1 MVKEFSFIMTQEYQP
16 YNLLQMHFH
25 WRGSEHRINGKRYA
39 AELHLV
45 HVNQADPTKLAVLG
59 FLFAV
64 TILVCF
70 ELDNF

>member
-1 MVKEFSFIMTQEYQP
+1 MTPEYDT

-45 HVNQADPTKLAVLG
+45 HANQDSSKLAVLG

-64 TILVCF
+64 TQFVFI
-70 ELDNF
+70 NFDFF

>member
-1 MVKEFSFIMTQEYQP
+1 MTPENQQYK
-16 YNLLQMHFH
+16 LLQMHFH

-45 HVNQADPTKLAVLG
+45 HQSKKNPSKLAVLG

-64 TILVCF
+64 T
-70 ELDNF
+70 